1 MGINVSTSKSAE
13 LTSNEYLQQFVGKA
27 HISADN
33 NEFYEEFLKFTI
45 KTPTTKEEQLD
56 LDTRIE
62 SFLESFIQSNLTSGN
77 FGSLIKVFLKKTSE
91 ELLTLSDNERYVV
104 S

>member
-1 MGINVSTSKSAE
+1 MGINVSISKPAE
-13 LTSNEYLQQFVGKA
+13 LNSNEYLQQFVGKA

-45 KTPTTKEEQLD
+45 KTPTTNEEQLNSD
-56 LDTRIE
+56 SRLA
-62 SFLESFIQSNLTSGN
+62 SFLESFIQNNLTSGN
-77 FGSLIKVFLKKTSE
+77 FGSLITVFLRKTSD
-91 ELLTLSDNERYVV
+91 ELLSLSDNERYLM

>member
-1 MGINVSTSKSAE
+1 MGINVSTSKPAE